1 MDEDDDAP
9 RIPRDALVIQELLGS
24 MGVQKYD
31 PQVIAQLMELSH
43 RYVTEILRDSEDYR
57 IHSSK
62 EKIDEKDVAL
72 AVDMRKVSS
81 FTAPPSREVLAD
93 LARERNAIPL
103 SVVPDRAGVLLPP
116 ERYCLSKPNYQV
128 QTPRSS

>member
-1 MDEDDDAP
+1 
-9 RIPRDALVIQELLGS
+9 VIQELLGAL
-24 MGVQKYD
+24 GVQKYE
-31 PQVIAQLMELSH
+31 PRVIAQLMELSH

-57 IHSSK
+57 IHGSK

-116 ERYCLSKPNYQV
+116 ERYCLVKPNYQV
-128 QTPRSS
+128 QVPRPT